1 MILTVTPNAAVD
13 RTYRIDGF
21 ALDRVNRPSEAFT
34 VAGGKGINVARVY
47 QTLGGRAIATG
58 FLGGNN
64 GRIVAEA
71 LEREGIAN
79 ACVPVTG
86 ETRLCIAVIDPS
98 TGSQTEI
105 NERGAVVSTEDVE
118 MLIHRVDSLLTQ
130 NAFEFVVLSGS
141 LPPGVPLT
149 LYADLIG
156 VAHRAGVRT
165 VLDSSGAALRQG
177 LYARPWMVKPNR
189 AELAAIRNDDPNE
202 DSSFATDWALGVG
215 RSALERDDL
224 KRGSLNP
231 EKGGSNERSI
241 DIDSA
246 QALHSEYNIPVVA
259 LTLGSE
265 GAILVAEG
273 KVWCATPPPIE
284 FASAVAS
291 GDSFLAAFL
300 WSWNHS
306 NSSSSNSSSS
316 NRNSSNR
323 NSSSNSSDVV
333 SDEVFDK
340 ISDNIETDLAVSES
354 YSGRAD
360 RYQKKLER
368 PEPIPEWLRPE
379 DPASALRLATGAGA
393 ANAAVIG
400 AGFCTRESIFALA
413 AKAELHVPH
422 PEMR

>member
-64 GRIVAEA
+64 GRIVADS
-71 LEREGIAN
+71 LEREGITN

-86 ETRLCIAVIDPS
+86 ETRLCIAVVDPT
-98 TGSQTEI
+98 TGTQTEI
-105 NERGAVVSTEDVE
+105 NECGAEVGTEEVDQ
-118 MLIHRVDSLLTQ
+118 LIQRVDSLLTQ
-130 NAFEFVVLSGS
+130 PLTQTPTQSLKQTLTQTEFEFVVLSGS
-141 LPPGVPLT
+141 LPPGVPPT
-149 LYADLIG
+149 LYADLIA

-165 VLDSSGAALRQG
+165 VLDSSGEALRQG

-189 AELAAIRNDDPNE
+189 AELAA
-202 DSSFATDWALGVG
+202 
-215 RSALERDDL
+215 L
-224 KRGSLNP
+224 K
-231 EKGGSNERSI
+231 
-241 DIDSA
+241 IDSA
-246 QALHSEYNIPVVA
+246 QALQSEYNIPIVA
-259 LTLGSE
+259 LTHGSE
-265 GAILVAEG
+265 GAVLVAEG
-273 KVWCATPPPIE
+273 EVWCATPPPIE

-300 WSWNHS
+300 WAWNHF
-306 NSSSSNSSSS
+306 NN
-316 NRNSSNR
+316 
-323 NSSSNSSDVV
+323 
-333 SDEVFDK
+333 
-340 ISDNIETDLAVSES
+340 
-354 YSGRAD
+354 
-360 RYQKKLER
+360 
-368 PEPIPEWLRPE
+368 